1 LYPIANKSDVFNSF
15 VQFWLLVEK
24 HFSSPIKCLQ
34 TDNDGEYISSLFTRY
49 LMENGI
55 FHRRTCPHTSQQNGT
70 SKRKHRH
77 IVDMGL
83 TLLAQS
89 DLNKKFWVES
99 FLTAV
104 YLINRLPTPVLN
116 NDTPLFKLYKDAP
129 NYSFLRNF
137 GCRCYPLLRPYA
149 ENKLSYRSLLCIF
162 IGYCSSQKGYRCLD
176 PTSERVY
183 ISRSVVFDENY
194 FPAKIKIPNH
204 SPVGVVIPPGT
215 SSSLFQIPVPTNYL
229 CSPPI
234 KSTGMSSS
242 PLPVLVSPTHQT
254 SPQPYEPL
262 NSYVPSISPFT
273 QTTTVPTNHPPHPP
287 LLESPDHLASVEH
300 SPVHRI
306 ITRSQTGQSRP
317 RQFLDYMTHYSS
329 RHPLHLFHT
338 VTIPPEPNTFR
349 QSQIQNGVQLWNL
362 SSKHYWKM
370 VHGHS
375 VHDLYLTILSV
386 TNEFTRSNRNLMALL
401 IVTRR
406 G

>member
-70 SKRKHRH
+70 SERKHRH

-317 RQFLDYMTHYSS
+317 RQFPDYVTHYSS

-362 SSKHYWKM
+362 SSKHY
-370 VHGHS
+370 
-375 VHDLYLTILSV
+375 
-386 TNEFTRSNRNLMALL
+386 
-401 IVTRR
+401 
-406 G
+406 